1 MKMRMRMGIRV
12 VKKIRMTIRMRMR
25 LKMGMVMFVF
35 WRQLR
40 DSYLAFRKKRNQK
53 PRARLT
59 MACLTILSWH
69 MVASKIF
76 GEAVAMQLP
85 SA

>member
-1 MKMRMRMGIRV
+1 
-12 VKKIRMTIRMRMR
+12 MR

-59 MACLTILSWH
+59 MACFTFLSWH
-69 MVASKIF
+69 MAASNIF
-76 GEAVAMQLP
+76 GEAVAMQLQ